1 MYVYENT
8 NHSLET
14 EDTLENLKILQDVM
28 IKTREYYN
36 KR

>member
-14 EDTLENLKILQDVM
+14 EDILENLKILQDVM
-28 IKTREYYN
+28 IKTREYLI

>member
-14 EDTLENLKILQDVM
+14 EDALENLKILQDVM
-28 IKTREYYN
+28 IKTREYLI

>member
-8 NHSLET
+8 NYSLET

-28 IKTREYYN
+28 IKTREYLI